1 MPRSPS
7 YAHTTTD
14 DLKKINLDRLRR
26 GDAWALGQRG
36 RLTWFWN
43 GEERGFINYQLE
55 QTGLRLLYRTR
66 QKGETHWHDVDEL
79 VRFAYTDLTYGHR
92 PWFLCPDCNRRCKIL
107 YDGGALFRCRKCVSA
122 VYESQYEQL
131 PVRISNTRWKIRGWM
146 RDRGAPAWSCDDIDW
161 FPIKPK
167 WMRWSTYNRLK
178 RRDRNLEEAWSAAAG
193 SWLRSHNER

>member
-1 MPRSPS
+1 MPRHPS

-26 GDAWALGQRG
+26 GDAWALGLRG

-43 GEERGFINYQLE
+43 GEERGFINYQVE

-66 QKGETHWHDVDEL
+66 
-79 VRFAYTDLTYGHR
+79 
-92 PWFLCPDCNRRCKIL
+92 NRRCKIL
-107 YDGGALFRCRKCVSA
+107 YDGGALFRCRKCVGA

-131 PVRISNTRWKIRGWM
+131 PIRISNTRWKIRGWM
-146 RDRGAPAWSCDDIDW
+146 RDRGEPEWTCKDIDW

-167 WMRWSTYNRLK
+167 WMRWSTYHRLK
-178 RRDRNLEEAWSAAAG
+178 RRDRNLEDAWSAAVG
-193 SWLRSHNER
+193 SWLRSHER